1 MPAPSLGQED
11 PLEKEMAT
19 HSSILAWEIPWTE
32 EPGRLQSMGL
42 KRVGHNL
49 VTKQQL
55 TRLPLSVVTI
65 FLHIYLCLY
74 TQACIILCNFIP
86 CIGSYICVNTITIKT
101 QNTDIFL
108 AVQWLIFHLTMQG
121 LWVRSL
127 VGEPRSHMPHG

>member
-32 EPGRLQSMGL
+32 EPGGLQSMGL

-55 TRLPLSVVTI
+55 TGLPLSVVTI

>member
-32 EPGRLQSMGL
+32 EPGGLQARGL

-55 TRLPLSVVTI
+55 TGLPLSVVTI

-86 CIGSYICVNTITIKT
+86 YIGSYICVNTITIKT

-108 AVQWLIFHLTMQG
+108 AVQWLRFHLTMQG